1 MTVLAERNAKVL
13 FMLLDMMSV
22 RRRRVTADSAGHR
35 LNRSKVS
42 PLCPG
47 ELVIH
52 LAALS

>member
-1 MTVLAERNAKVL
+1 MTVLAERDAEVL

-22 RRRRVTADSAGHR
+22 RRRWVIADSAGHR

-47 ELVIH
+47 EFVIH
-52 LAALS
+52 LVALS